1 MIWGVFS
8 LIPPLFA
15 RRGLT
20 GMMVLAA
27 ILFVKG
33 LLYASTGVFYG
44 WCTGLPT
51 FIAALGWCGRR
62 GSPLWHAGNIWPLVA
77 SLLFFFHPA
86 TMMAPLYP
94 LCWLTVPFFSFVA
107 PKNMSSPLV
116 GDLFIPAWRASIT
129 AHTIGTLL
137 LLYATPTS
145 PLLWQGVQ
153 LLVPGERMLIALG
166 MIAVVMVD
174 RLVSSYFRLRVEE

>member
-8 LIPPLFA
+8 VIPPLFA

-33 LLYASTGVFYG
+33 VLYSATGTFYG

-51 FIAALGWCGRR
+51 FIAALGWAGRR
-62 GSPLWHAGNIWPLVA
+62 GSPIWHVGNIWPLIA
-77 SLLFFFHPA
+77 SLLFLLHPA
-86 TMMAPLYP
+86 TLLAPLYP
-94 LCWLTVPFFSFVA
+94 LCWLTVPFLSFVTR
-107 PKNMSSPLV
+107 SWQRSV
-116 GDLFIPAWRASIT
+116 FVDAWRASIT
-129 AHTIGTLL
+129 AHTIGTLI
-137 LLYATPTS
+137 LLYTTTTS
-145 PLLWQGVQ
+145 PLLWHGVQ
-153 LLVPGERMLIALG
+153 LLVPGERLLIALG

-174 RLVSSYFRLRVEE
+174 RLVSNYFHLTVEE